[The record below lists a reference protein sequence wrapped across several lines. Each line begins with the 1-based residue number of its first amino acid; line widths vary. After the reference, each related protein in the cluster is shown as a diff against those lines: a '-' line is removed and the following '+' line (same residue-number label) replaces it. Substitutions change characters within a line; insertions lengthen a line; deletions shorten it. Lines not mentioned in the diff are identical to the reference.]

1 MFFSPFKVRRL
12 FPRES
17 LEAIE
22 LVIKDSEKRHSAE
35 LVFAVEGRFSFP
47 EILRKKTS
55 RQRAIEVFSFLRVWD
70 TEDNSGV
77 LIYLLLAEKK
87 IEIVA
92 DRGVSSVV
100 PQSTW
105 DGIVTRMQ
113 ENFQKNLYQKGAI
126 LGIAE
131 VTDILATRF
140 PIQPNKQNEL
150 PDKPVIL

>member
-12 FPRES
+12 FPKES

-22 LVIKDSEKRHSAE
+22 LVIRDSEKRHSAE
-35 LVFAVEGRFSFP
+35 LVFAVEGRFSFR

-55 RQRAIEVFSFLRVWD
+55 RQRAIEVFSFLRIWD

-87 IEIVA
+87 IEIIA
-92 DRGVSSVV
+92 DRGVSSIV

-105 DGIVTRMQ
+105 DGIVARMQ
-113 ENFQKNLYQKGAI
+113 ENFKKNLYQKGAI